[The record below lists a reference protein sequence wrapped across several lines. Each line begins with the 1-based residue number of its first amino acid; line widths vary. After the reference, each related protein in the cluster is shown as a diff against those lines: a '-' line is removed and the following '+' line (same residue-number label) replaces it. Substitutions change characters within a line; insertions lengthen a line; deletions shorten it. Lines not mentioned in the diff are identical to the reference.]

1 MTSVDVPSG
10 PAVDEEDLPP
20 LKPGAVLRGV
30 DLSGRD
36 LSGVDLTGADLSLAD
51 LTGVTATGAT
61 FTGVALHGAAL
72 TGANLLNVELTDAD
86 LSQCS
91 AVDANLG
98 GSTLAGAS
106 LFGADLGN
114 ASLSHTDLTGADVR
128 TANLVGARLRSAVLI
143 DADLTNAELIDA
155 DLTEAD
161 VGGASFRNAHLSGA
175 RMKGMLHYRT
185 ADWVGADTTGTDF
198 TGAFLA
204 RRYIIDQNYLH
215 EFRTQSPTHEWIYRL
230 WWLTSDCGRSMVRWG
245 MCTFTFALIFAGIY
259 EVVDIDY
266 GDDKT
271 ALSSLYFSI
280 VTLTTLGYGDIL
292 PNSQTAQAVVIG
304 QVIVGYGMLGGL
316 LSIFSTMMS
325 RRGE

>member
-1 MTSVDVPSG
+1 MTSVDTPSG
-10 PAVDEEDLPP
+10 HATDEHDLPP
-20 LKPGAVLRGV
+20 LVPGAVLRGA

-36 LSGVDLTGADLSLAD
+36 LSGIDLTGADLSLAD
-51 LTGVTATGAT
+51 LTGVKALGAT
-61 FTGVALHGAAL
+61 FTGAALHGAKL
-72 TGANLLNVELTDAD
+72 DGANLMNVDLTDAD
-86 LSQCS
+86 VSQCS
-91 AVDANLG
+91 AVDVNLG
-98 GSTLAGAS
+98 GSTLVRAS
-106 LFGADLGN
+106 LFGTDLSNG
-114 ASLSHTDLTGADVR
+114 SLSHADLTGADLR
-128 TANLVGARLRSAVLI
+128 TADLTGARLRSVTLI
-143 DADLTNAELIDA
+143 EADLTNGVLTDA
-155 DLTEAD
+155 DLTEAVVTD
-161 VGGASFRNAHLSGA
+161 AVFRNAHLSGA
-175 RMKGMLHYRT
+175 RFKGMLGYRT
-185 ADWVGADTTGTDF
+185 GDWVGADTTGTDF

-245 MCTFTFALIFAGIY
+245 MCTLTFALIFAGIY

-271 ALSSLYFSI
+271 ALSSIYFSI